1 MVLLTLDLGCDTMN
15 IFKYFRRKKIEGIM
29 EQVDK
34 KDLIKRYFL
43 LTIGC
48 FILAFSFN
56 VFFNQYGIICFGV
69 SGLSIVLSEFGVP
82 NSLFILLANILLLV
96 LSYFLLGEKKTKNA
110 VVGSLLFPFFVW
122 LTEFFVPYF
131 KFDDV
136 EMLVIAIFGGIVS
149 GLGSGLI
156 YKTNFNTG
164 GTDIICEIVSK
175 YTKVSLGK
183 AIWISDGLV
192 VLSGLLVFSWEV
204 ILYGFL
210 VLYLISFMIDR
221 VVLGVSQNK
230 AFYIVTDKL
239 EEVREFLLTISD
251 GGVTLINAKGGYS
264 NNRETLLLGVVP
276 TRQYFIVKE
285 GLKQIDEKIFFLSCD
300 AYEVSA
306 RGK

>member
-1 MVLLTLDLGCDTMN
+1 MN
-15 IFKYFRRKKIEGIM
+15 IFKYFRRKKIEGIL

-43 LTIGC
+43 LTLGC

-230 AFYIVTDKL
+230 AFYIVTDKQ